1 MDLPADSYPRRELD
15 SREPLNMC
23 RQGSSIAAESAGLK
37 DHWPRVNC
45 MRAEDWVVDTADS
58 DPGADR
64 PGSRQAQELFGHMGH
79 SCSDPAATGRDHPPC
94 AIRRWSWGRSVAGP
108 DQTAAER
115 TGLGRKGG
123 WKPPERRRQDN

>member
-45 MRAEDWVVDTADS
+45 MRAEDWVVDTA
-58 DPGADR
+58 
-64 PGSRQAQELFGHMGH
+64 
-79 SCSDPAATGRDHPPC
+79 ATGRDHPPC

-108 DQTAAER
+108 DQTAAAER